1 MNGFINLLLKTRLM
15 ATSKPVR
22 QGHKRYRKGKRVKA
36 EAIKNAVSIDD
47 KPAIVD
53 RRERFGDWEI
63 DTC

>member
-1 MNGFINLLLKTRLM
+1 MKYQQLTE
-15 ATSKPVR
+15 
-22 QGHKRYRKGKRVKA
+22 GKRVKA